1 MPPDLTFTDKP
12 YTVYTVEK
20 RRRRRWPRVLLI
32 TLLLFVALV
41 AMAAGGIYLWLD
53 LKVSKT
59 NSGPNTDAINKILIT
74 KPVASAG
81 TEPTVVEPPNAQNIL
96 LIGSDNRE
104 AEGEKYG
111 RSDTLMLVHIDPEQ
125 NFVSV
130 LSLPR
135 DLRVEIP
142 GYGVQKINAAYAI
155 KGAELSIKTVQS
167 VTGVDLDHYVNVD
180 FDAFR
185 QLTTEL
191 GGVYVDVDRRYYY
204 VGDNYETINIWPGYQ
219 ALAGENAL
227 DYVRFRHDDNN
238 DFGRIQRQQRFLRAA
253 KEQVSTWDTALKIPS
268 LVNVL
273 ARNVTTDM
281 STNQVLRL
289 AVWGMRLQGGRV
301 QQVELAATTEDIG
314 GGSYVIASD
323 DAIREAVRDLMAP
336 PAASGA
342 APDTTESGSS
352 TTGTTAGG
360 DGPTTTIG
368 APAGTV
374 AEKVDLS
381 GIAIDVRN
389 GNGRPGEA
397 AAAASWLRDLGA
409 EVGTVGNASSADV
422 STSRVV
428 YHKGDKN
435 SATRVAQA
443 LGGNRIELDSSV
455 EAITVVL
462 GADFAVPK
470 DFKGAITIDDLP
482 DKAEYIALRAVSRIP
497 LMAPSYLPKGSERTD
512 SRSYSIETD
521 NGLKRAVKVVYAS
534 SEPDQPFG
542 LMATTF
548 TDATAAS
555 AGKEI
560 VVDGVT
566 YTVVTFGGKVE
577 RVWWKADGV
586 LYWLSNTV
594 SSALSLD
601 EMVKTATGMV
611 SVP

>member
-32 TLLLFVALV
+32 TLLLFVAVV
-41 AMAAGGIYLWLD
+41 AMAVGGIYLWLD

-59 NSGPNTDAINKILIT
+59 ISGPNTKAIHDVLIT
-74 KPVASAG
+74 KPVVSAG
-81 TEPTVVEPPNAQNIL
+81 TEATVVEPPNAQNIL

-104 AEGEKYG
+104 AEGEPYG

-142 GYGVQKINAAYAI
+142 GHGVQKINAAYAL
-155 KGAELSIKTVQS
+155 KGAELSIKTVQA
-167 VTGVDLDHYVNVD
+167 VTRVDLDHYVNVD

-191 GGVYVDVDRRYYY
+191 GGIYVDVDRRYYY

-219 ALAGENAL
+219 ALAGESAL
-227 DYVRFRHDDNN
+227 DYVRFRHDNNN

-253 KEQVSTWDTALKIPS
+253 KEQVSKWDAALKIPA
-268 LVNVL
+268 LVDVL

-281 STNQVLRL
+281 STTQVLRL

-301 QQVELAATTEDIG
+301 KQVELSATTANIG

-323 DAIREAVRDLMAP
+323 DAIREAVRDLMTP
-336 PAASGA
+336 PGSSEPTPA
-342 APDTTESGSS
+342 TTESGSS
-352 TTGTTAGG
+352 TTGTSEGG
-360 DGPTTTIG
+360 EGPTTTTG
-368 APAGTV
+368 AITGPVV
-374 AEKVDLS
+374 AKVDLS
-381 GIAIDVRN
+381 GVAVDVRN

-397 AAAASWLRDLGA
+397 ATAASWLRGLGA
-409 EVGTVGNASSADV
+409 DIGTVGNASSAGI
-422 STSRVV
+422 SSSRMV
-428 YHKGDKN
+428 YPKGDKA
-435 SATRVAQA
+435 SAKLVARA
-443 LGGNRIELDSSV
+443 LGIERLELDSSV
-455 EAITVVL
+455 DAITVVL
-462 GADFAVPK
+462 GAYFVVPK
-470 DFKGAITIDDLP
+470 DFTVTITIDDLP
-482 DKAEYIALRAVSRIP
+482 YKGEYIALRAISGIP
-497 LMAPSYLPKGSERTD
+497 LMAPSYLPDGSKRRD
-512 SRSYSIETD
+512 GRSYSIQTS
-521 NGLKRAVKVVYAS
+521 NGLKRAVKVVYDS

-548 TDATAAS
+548 ADATAAS
-555 AGKEI
+555 AGREI

-566 YTVVTFGGKVE
+566 YTVVTFGGKVD
-577 RVWWKADGV
+577 RVWWKGDGV
-586 LYWLSNTV
+586 LYWLSNTI
-594 SSALSLD
+594 SSSLSLD

-611 SVP
+611 PVP